1 MQSAHY
7 ALVLRAAGLAVVVA
21 VLGAAVWIAAA
32 PAPRVKPAPA
42 QAVAIDKSQR
52 AQAERKAVI
61 DELIAKG
68 LVRRIDPERGGS
80 IRVTLR
86 ARFYTMD
93 EETRRK
99 YLDVIYAYT
108 FDGSSVNDT
117 VFLRDA
123 QHGNEVGQYN
133 PYRGGLKMYK

>member
-1 MQSAHY
+1 MHSR
-7 ALVLRAAGLAVVVA
+7 LFFRATGLAVLVA
-21 VLGAAVWIAAA
+21 VLGAAVWIAAT
-32 PAPRVKPAPA
+32 PAPRVKPKPSEAM
-42 QAVAIDKSQR
+42 AIDKSER
-52 AQAERKAVI
+52 AQRERKAII

-68 LVRRIDPERGGS
+68 LVRRIDTERGGS

-86 ARFYTMD
+86 AGFYAMD

-99 YLDVIYAYT
+99 YIDVIYAYV
-108 FDGSSVNDT
+108 FDGSSINDT
-117 VFLRDA
+117 VVLRDA